1 MFSKD
6 LALKILTIGVFL
18 CEIPAIFAWS
28 NGKFTTLPL
37 FIWWCMYAI
46 MLLGL
51 HILSPK
57 NYKVK
62 IINLWW
68 WSVIANVIYGL
79 VFQVENYWDYKAL
92 IGNFWIFSLPIS
104 VYAFSAPSTV
114 KAVLKFWFKYSW
126 VLIILLLPLVNSS
139 WYGRLLVPYC
149 FLSLFYSILPFK
161 QKIWVIGVFIFLL
174 SFSLE
179 ARTDVMRFSFALF
192 LGIIISIHR
201 FLIKI
206 NAILKYM
213 LHVLLLLPI
222 ILFILGF
229 TNVFNVFNI
238 QEEFNIQGE
247 YVVVTESGGED
258 DLLYDTRTFIYQE
271 CLSSAVYHN
280 YVLFGRSIA
289 RGYDS
294 AFFSFK
300 DDNLVAAGRGI
311 ERLSSEVA
319 IMNIFTYFGVV
330 GCILYFIIFY
340 VASYKAVYC
349 SNNHYVPIIGVY
361 VAFKWFLS
369 WIEEYTMYELNLVI
383 LWLMVA
389 ICFSP
394 WFRKMTNADFEKW
407 IKSIFV
413 KS

>member
-6 LALKILTIGVFL
+6 LALKILTIGTFL
-18 CEIPAIFAWS
+18 CEIPAIFVWS
-28 NGKFTTLPL
+28 NGQYTTLPL
-37 FIWWCMYAI
+37 AVWWCMYLC
-46 MLLGL
+46 MLFSMYK
-51 HILSPK
+51 LSP
-57 NYKVK
+57 NRYKVGL
-62 IINLWW
+62 ISLWL
-68 WSVIANVIYGL
+68 ILLICNVLYALFI
-79 VFQVENYWDYKAL
+79 QAENYWDYKAL
-92 IGNFWIFSLPIS
+92 IGNFWIFSIPIS
-104 VYAFSAPSTV
+104 VYTYSNPSNVRT
-114 KAVLKFWFKYSW
+114 VLKFWFRYSW
-126 VLIILLLPLVNSS
+126 ILIVLLLPLVDSS

-149 FLSLFYSILPFK
+149 FLSLFYSALPIK
-161 QKIWVIGVFIFLL
+161 QRIWVIGVLVFLI
-174 SFSLE
+174 SFSLG
-179 ARTDVMRFSFALF
+179 ARTDILRFSFAF
-192 LGIIISIHR
+192 LLGFVVSNKHLLKRSSIITKATTHA
-201 FLIKI
+201 FLI
-206 NAILKYM
+206 
-213 LHVLLLLPI
+213 LP
-222 ILFILGF
+222 FILLILAA
-229 TNVFNVFNI
+229 TNIFNIFNI
-238 QEEFNIQGE
+238 QDELKINDMSVSTKDGREENLM
-247 YVVVTESGGED
+247 S
-258 DLLYDTRTFIYQE
+258 DTRTFIYQE
-271 CLSSAVYHN
+271 CISSAINHG
-280 YVLFGRSIA
+280 YVLYGRSIA

-294 AFFSFK
+294 AFFSFT
-300 DDNLVAAGRGI
+300 DDKLAAAGRGI

-394 WFRKMTNADFEKW
+394 WFRKMTNADLEKW